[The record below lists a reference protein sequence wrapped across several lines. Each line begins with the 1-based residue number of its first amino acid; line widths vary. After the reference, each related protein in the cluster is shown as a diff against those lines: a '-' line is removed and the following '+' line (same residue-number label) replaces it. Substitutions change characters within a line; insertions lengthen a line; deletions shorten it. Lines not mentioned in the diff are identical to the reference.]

1 MKQPASFLILFF
13 LSAFI
18 FQSCESDC
26 GACFTPPSPFHFVFI
41 DKTSGEN
48 VFTNGIYKPADIKIF
63 NEFDSSNVEFNFI
76 DENNS
81 NIVEIN
87 TIGWKTER
95 VNISV
100 LLANKHIFNL
110 YVDAERLF
118 DNCCSYTLYNEI
130 RIDSAEYEFNQDTA
144 FYRVLIE

>member
-1 MKQPASFLILFF
+1 MKRSVNFLILFF

-26 GACFTPPSPFHFVFI
+26 GECFTPPNSFHFVFI

-48 VFTNGIYKPADIKIF
+48 VFTNGIYKPSDIKMF

-118 DNCCSYTLYNEI
+118 DNCCSYT
-130 RIDSAEYEFNQDTA
+130 R
-144 FYRVLIE
+144 